1 MSFSSIPVSRWLE
14 KVVSINGNL
23 KIKIHVASIRQYD
36 FKRDVCGAK
45 LLNHTKWM
53 TKNLETIRSR
63 TILTPHR
70 YRKKQ
75 RGSIAFAT
83 ATLFCPHVF
92 FTSTHTISFLLR
104 PNQRGV
110 LTAAV
115 EICTSHT
122 LAPFPRKH
130 PRVPINS
137 KDATAISRNNVDC
150 QIRSCWVEAV

>member
-1 MSFSSIPVSRWLE
+1 MISSEMFAERSCWTTE
-14 KVVSINGNL
+14 
-23 KIKIHVASIRQYD
+23 
-36 FKRDVCGAK
+36 
-45 LLNHTKWM
+45 KWM

-70 YRKKQ
+70 LSDSGLQKQ

-83 ATLFCPHVF
+83 ARLFCPHVF
-92 FTSTHTISFLLR
+92 FTSTHTFSFLLR
-104 PNQRGV
+104 ANQRGV

-115 EICTSHT
+115 GICTSHT
-122 LAPFPRKH
+122 LASFPRKD

-150 QIRSCWVEAV
+150 QICSCWVEAA